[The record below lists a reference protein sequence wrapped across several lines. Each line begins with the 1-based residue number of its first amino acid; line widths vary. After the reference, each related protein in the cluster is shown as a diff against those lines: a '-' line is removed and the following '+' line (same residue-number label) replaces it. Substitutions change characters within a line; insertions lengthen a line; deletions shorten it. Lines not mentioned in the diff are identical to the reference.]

1 MNLKIISAGA
11 GSGKTYRLT
20 QEMVALLNP
29 ENPNK
34 VRANGIIATTFTKKA
49 AAELQE
55 RVRTKLLEEGL
66 IAEADEL
73 TNALIGTVH
82 GLGVKLLKRFAFEA
96 GVSPEVDIIADE
108 DQQLMFNQSLASILT
123 PKLIATM
130 ENLAE
135 RLGLNKK
142 ERYDWRIEVKQLT
155 DIARS
160 NAMDINT
167 LNLSKQ
173 NSIDTFF
180 QLLNATPSTLSAN
193 DFNDK
198 LLELLD
204 STVQA
209 IKSNDDTTKTTQ
221 AGVNTFKQFSN
232 KLKNKGE
239 LNWHEWAKIGK
250 TAGSIGKK
258 SQEAAEELKEFAE
271 KVEHNPGFHADIKAF
286 ITNLFDLSVGAIE
299 EYEIYKKRRGL
310 IDYID
315 MEISVKQLLENEIV
329 KEVLA
334 EEVDLL
340 MVDEFQDTSPIQLE
354 IFWKLSQFAK
364 FSIWV
369 GDPKQSIYGF
379 RGADPELMQAIIAQT
394 GGVKPED
401 IQENSWRSRADLV
414 HAVNAIFVKAF
425 PNLPIEQ
432 IALKPAP
439 PKVKSKEPF
448 ELDNALIHWHFQKD
462 TPGKRAPGKP
472 WMENCIAENIKTE
485 LLDKG
490 VKVLS
495 REGGASRPVQPGDIA
510 VLCRSNHECLTM
522 AESLHRAGLKAA
534 IARNGLLKT
543 AESHLILA
551 CLKFI
556 LNQGD
561 SLSIA
566 EILLLASKKDIETII
581 EHRLDFLD
589 KRENRYD
596 NWATDDEFIKNLH
609 TLRKEVLEL
618 SSTEILNLMI
628 ETLDLRRII
637 AGWGNLEQRF
647 ANVDALRRY
656 ALQYEEN
663 CNRLHTAASLGGFLL
678 WLNDLES
685 NGIDNQ
691 GSGEGSDAVNVLTY
705 HKSKGLEWS
714 VVICHS
720 LEQNLKDEVWGI
732 SIVSESEQI
741 DLDNILGN
749 RWLRYWINPFADQI
763 GKTEL
768 EKNFNESA
776 AKKQATKAALAEE
789 ARLLYVGLTRARDYL
804 IIPSRQYTFTK
815 WLNRTWFEGNS
826 DLQVLDPYLAG
837 DGENGTYE
845 SPWFWENQNI
855 PIDTDIKIFPSNFL
869 HTETLPEMI
878 DYFGERSSSIKA
890 HNPFLI
896 DTDKEDFKT
905 EFSFKYLSETRY
917 GDAVS
922 IQEDGSEYIVAKVL
936 KAFLCADNLQHPVSE
951 RLEMATVLNN
961 NFGGIDMID
970 PKSIVG
976 FSQRYHDYLHQQH
989 HIKSI
994 YRKHPIQLMHRGRLF
1009 ETIVDLIILT
1019 DTDISIVQNSGF
1031 AGTHKEWKKK
1041 AKALASWMYLTKKAV
1056 AAHFGNEK
1064 PIKTGL
1070 HFVMTGGFVQFDIE
1084 PKVVQGSLF

>member
-29 ENPNK
+29 ENPDR
-34 VRANGIIATTFTKKA
+34 VRANGIIATTFTNKA

-123 PKLIATM
+123 PQLISKM
-130 ENLAE
+130 EGLAE

-142 ERYDWRIEVKQLT
+142 ERYDWRIEVKRLT

-160 NAMDINT
+160 NAMDVST
-167 LNLSKQ
+167 LQKSKQ

-180 QLLNATPSTLSAN
+180 QLLNAKPTTLSAT

-198 LLELLD
+198 LLEVLEVTIQQLPAEND
-204 STVQA
+204 S
-209 IKSNDDTTKTTQ
+209 TKTTQ
-221 AGVNTFKQFSN
+221 KAISTFRQFLN
-232 KLKNKGE
+232 KLRNKGE
-239 LNWHEWAKIGK
+239 LNWHEWVKIGK
-250 TAGSIGKK
+250 TAAAVGKK
-258 SQEAAEELKEFAE
+258 SRETAEDLKEFTE
-271 KVEHNPGFHADIKAF
+271 KINENPAFQADVEAF
-286 ITNLFDLSVGAIE
+286 ISNLFDLSIGAIE
-299 EYEIYKKRRGL
+299 EYETYKKRRGL

-315 MEISVKQLLENEIV
+315 MEISVKRLLENEIV
-329 KEVLA
+329 QEVLA

-364 FSIWV
+364 YSIWV

-379 RGADPELMQAIIAQT
+379 RGADPELMQAIIKQT

-401 IQENSWRSRADLV
+401 IQKNSWRSRADLV
-414 HAVNAIFVKAF
+414 NAVNAIFVKAF
-425 PNLPIEQ
+425 PDLPTNQ
-432 IALKPAP
+432 IALEPAP

-448 ELDNALIHWHFQKD
+448 DLDNALIHWHFQKD
-462 TPGKRAPGKP
+462 SPGKRMPGKP
-472 WMENCIAENIKTE
+472 WMENCIAQNIKTE
-485 LLDKG
+485 LLEKG
-490 VKVLS
+490 VKIMPKD
-495 REGGASRPVQPGDIA
+495 EGGVRAVRPGDIA
-510 VLCRSNHECLTM
+510 VLCRSNHECLAV

-551 CLKFI
+551 CLKFV
-556 LNQGD
+556 LNRAD

-566 EILLLASKKDIETII
+566 EILLLASKKDIENII
-581 EHRLDFLD
+581 EHRLEFLE
-589 KRENRYD
+589 KRESKYD
-596 NWATDDEFIKNLH
+596 NWATEDEFIERLH
-609 TLRKEVLEL
+609 DLRKEVLEL
-618 SSTEILNLMI
+618 SSTEILNLVI
-628 ETLDLRRII
+628 ESLDLRRII

-678 WLNDLES
+678 WLSDLEV
-685 NGIDNQ
+685 NGVDNQ
-691 GSGEGSDAVNVLTY
+691 GSGVGADAVNVLTY
-705 HKSKGLEWS
+705 HKSKGLEWP

-720 LEQNLKDEVWGI
+720 LEQNLRDSVWGV
-732 SIVSESEQI
+732 SIVSESETI

-749 RWLRYWINPFADQI
+749 RWLRYWINPFSDQI
-763 GKTEL
+763 GKTTL
-768 EKNFNESA
+768 EKNINESD

-804 IIPSRQYTFTK
+804 VIPSRQYKFTK
-815 WLNRTWFEGNS
+815 WMNRCWFDGKE
-826 DLQVLDPYLAG
+826 DIQVLDPYLSG
-837 DGENGTYE
+837 NSDTGTYE
-845 SPWFWENQNI
+845 SPWFWNDKNI
-855 PIDTDIKIFPSNFL
+855 PIDTDIKIFGELFPY
-869 HTETLPEMI
+869 TENLPEII
-878 DYFGERSSSIKA
+878 DYFSERAEPKA
-890 HNPFLI
+890 HSPYAI

-905 EFSFKYLSETRY
+905 EFTFKYIKETLY
-917 GDAVS
+917 SDAVILEENAS
-922 IQEDGSEYIVAKVL
+922 DYIVAKVI
-936 KAFLCADNLQHPVSE
+936 KAFLCADSMKRPSDE
-951 RLEMATVLNN
+951 RLEMATTINN
-961 NFGGIDMID
+961 NFGGKEMIN

-976 FSQRYHDYLHQQH
+976 LSQRYYTYLQERYTIQ
-989 HIKSI
+989 KV
-994 YRKHPIQLMHRGRLF
+994 YRKHPLQFVYNNRLF
-1009 ETIVDLIILT
+1009 ETIVDLIAITDKGIL
-1019 DTDISIVQNSGF
+1019 IVQNSGF
-1031 AGTHKEWKKK
+1031 SGSHKEWKKK
-1041 AKALASWMYLTKKAV
+1041 TKALASWMYLTKKA
-1056 AAHFGNEK
+1056 AANHFGEEQ
-1064 PIKTGL
+1064 PIMTCL
-1070 HFVMTGGFVQFDIE
+1070 HFVMTGGFVEFDIKM
-1084 PKVVQGSLF
+1084 KVVQGSLF

>member
-20 QEMVALLNP
+20 EEMVALLNP
-29 ENPNK
+29 DNPNR
-34 VRANGIIATTFTKKA
+34 VRANGIIATTFTNKA

-123 PKLIATM
+123 PKLIAAM
-130 ENLAE
+130 EGLAE

-142 ERYDWRIEVKQLT
+142 DRYDWRIEVKRLT

-160 NAMDINT
+160 NAMETST
-167 LNLSKQ
+167 LQESKQ
-173 NSIDTFF
+173 KSIDTFF
-180 QLLNATPSTLSAN
+180 QLLNAKPTTLSLD
-193 DFNDK
+193 DFNTQ

-204 STVQA
+204 ATIQQLIA
-209 IKSNDDTTKTTQ
+209 NDDSTKTTQ
-221 AGVNTFKQFSN
+221 RAVNTLKQFFN
-232 KLKNKGE
+232 KLRNKGE

-250 TAGSIGKK
+250 TAGGVGKK
-258 SQEAAEELKEFAE
+258 SREDAVELKEF
-271 KVEHNPGFHADIKAF
+271 VENMESNPAFQADIKTF
-286 ITNLFDLSVGAIE
+286 ISNLFDLSIGAIE
-299 EYEIYKKRRGL
+299 EYETYKKRRGL

-315 MEISVKQLLENEIV
+315 MEISVKRLLENETV
-329 KEVLA
+329 QEVLA

-364 FSIWV
+364 YSIWV

-379 RGADPELMQAIIAQT
+379 RGADPELMLAIIKET

-401 IQENSWRSRADLV
+401 IQKKSWRSRSDLV

-425 PNLPIEQ
+425 PDLPMEQ
-432 IALKPAP
+432 IALEPAP
-439 PKVKSKEPF
+439 PKVKAKEPF
-448 ELDNALIHWHFQKD
+448 QLDNALIHWHFQKD
-462 TPGKRAPGKP
+462 SPGKRMPGKP
-472 WMENCIAENIKTE
+472 WMENCIAENSKTE
-485 LLDKG
+485 LLEKG
-490 VKVLS
+490 VQVMP
-495 REGGASRPVQPGDIA
+495 RDGGKTRPVRPGDIA
-510 VLCRSNHECLTM
+510 VLCRSNHECLSM
-522 AESLHRAGLKAA
+522 AESLHRSGLKAA

-551 CLKFI
+551 CLKFV
-556 LNQGD
+556 LNQAD

-589 KRENRYD
+589 KRESKYEK
-596 NWATDDEFIKNLH
+596 WANDDEFIERLH
-609 TLRKEVLEL
+609 ALRKEVLEL
-618 SSTEILNLMI
+618 SSTEILNLVI

-678 WLNDLES
+678 WLSDLES

-691 GSGEGSDAVNVLTY
+691 GSGAGSDAVNVLTY
-705 HKSKGLEWS
+705 HKSKGLEWE
-714 VVICHS
+714 VVVCHS
-720 LEQNLKDEVWGI
+720 LEQNLRDDVWGV
-732 SIVSESEQI
+732 SIVSENDTI
-741 DLDNILGN
+741 DLNNILGN
-749 RWLRYWINPFADQI
+749 RWLRYWLNPFADQI
-763 GKTEL
+763 GKTNL
-768 EKNFNESA
+768 EKNINESD

-789 ARLLYVGLTRARDYL
+789 ARLLYVGLTRARDYV
-804 IIPSRQYTFTK
+804 IIPSRQYKFTK
-815 WLNRTWFEGNS
+815 WLNRSWFEGKE

-837 DGENGTYE
+837 NGDTGTYE
-845 SPWFWENQNI
+845 SPWFWNDKNI
-855 PIDTDIKIFPSNFL
+855 PIDTDIKVFGELFPY
-869 HTETLPEMI
+869 TENPPEII
-878 DYFGERSSSIKA
+878 DYFSERAEVKSHS
-890 HNPFLI
+890 PFSI
-896 DTDKEDFKT
+896 DTDKDDFKK
-905 EFSFKYLSETRY
+905 EFTFKYLSEKQY
-917 GDAVS
+917 SDS
-922 IQEDGSEYIVAKVL
+922 IQLKEEASEYIVAKVV
-936 KAFLCADNLQHPVSE
+936 KAFLCADSMKRQTDE
-951 RLEMATVLNN
+951 RLEMATILNN
-961 NFGGIDMID
+961 NFGGTEMVD

-976 FSQRYHDYLHQQH
+976 LSQRYYTYLQQEYT
-989 HIKSI
+989 IKAV
-994 YRKHPIQLMHRGRLF
+994 YRKHPLQLIHNGRLF
-1009 ETIVDLIILT
+1009 ETIVDLIAITDKGIL
-1019 DTDISIVQNSGF
+1019 IVQNSGF
-1031 AGTHKEWKKK
+1031 AGKHKEWKKK
-1041 AKALASWMYLTKKAV
+1041 AKELASWMYLTKKAV
-1056 AAHFGNEK
+1056 AAHFGAEQ
-1064 PIKTGL
+1064 PISTCL
-1070 HFVMTGGFVQFDIE
+1070 HFVMTGGLVEFEVKV
-1084 PKVVQGSLF
+1084 KVVQGSLF

>member
-29 ENPNK
+29 KNPDR
-34 VRANGIIATTFTKKA
+34 VRANGIIATTFTNKA

-123 PKLIATM
+123 PQLITKM
-130 ENLAE
+130 EGLAE

-142 ERYDWRIEVKQLT
+142 DRYDWRIEVKRLT

-160 NAMDINT
+160 NAMDVST
-167 LNLSKQ
+167 LQKSKQ

-180 QLLNATPSTLSAN
+180 QLLNAKPSLLSAN
-193 DFNDK
+193 GFNDK
-198 LLELLD
+198 LLEILETTIQQLPAEGD
-204 STVQA
+204 ST
-209 IKSNDDTTKTTQ
+209 KTTKT
-221 AGVNTFKQFSN
+221 AISNLRQFVN

-239 LNWHEWAKIGK
+239 LNWHEWIKISK
-250 TAGSIGKK
+250 TAGGVGKK
-258 SQEAAEELKEFAE
+258 SRETAVDLKEFTE
-271 KVEHNPGFHADIKAF
+271 DIGKNPAFQADIEAF
-286 ITNLFDLSVGAIE
+286 ITNLFDLSIGAIE
-299 EYEIYKKRRGL
+299 EYETYKKRRGL

-315 MEISVKQLLENEIV
+315 MEISVKQLLENEV
-329 KEVLA
+329 VQEVLA

-379 RGADPELMQAIIAQT
+379 RGADPELMQAIIKQT

-401 IQENSWRSRADLV
+401 IQENSWRSRSDLV
-414 HAVNAIFVKAF
+414 QVVNAIFVKAF
-425 PNLPIEQ
+425 PNLPVEQ

-462 TPGKRAPGKP
+462 TPGKRMPGKP
-472 WMENCIAENIKTE
+472 WMENCIAENIKSE
-485 LLDKG
+485 LLEKG
-490 VKVLS
+490 VQIMPKE
-495 REGGASRPVQPGDIA
+495 EGGIRKVRPGDIA

-543 AESHLILA
+543 AESRLILA
-551 CLKFI
+551 CLKFV
-556 LNQGD
+556 LNQAD

-581 EHRLDFLD
+581 ENRLDFLD
-589 KRENRYD
+589 KRESKYD
-596 NWATDDEFIKNLH
+596 NWATEDEFIERLH
-609 TLRKEVLEL
+609 HLRKEVLEL
-618 SSTEILNLMI
+618 SSTEILNLVI
-628 ETLDLRRII
+628 ESLDLRRII

-678 WLNDLES
+678 WLSDLEV
-685 NGIDNQ
+685 NDIDNQ
-691 GSGEGSDAVNVLTY
+691 GSGAGADAVNVLTY
-705 HKSKGLEWS
+705 HKSKGLEWP

-720 LEQNLKDEVWGI
+720 LEQNLRDDVWGV
-732 SIVSESEQI
+732 SIVSESEEI
-741 DLDNILGN
+741 DLNNILGN

-763 GKTEL
+763 RKTEL
-768 EKNFNESA
+768 EKNINESE
-776 AKKQATKAALAEE
+776 AKKLSTKAALAEE

-804 IIPSRQYTFTK
+804 VIPSRQYKFTK
-815 WLNRTWFEGNS
+815 WLNRCWFEGKE
-826 DLQVLDPYLAG
+826 DIQVLDPYLAG
-837 DGENGTYE
+837 NGDTGTYE
-845 SPWFWENQNI
+845 SPWFWDDKNI
-855 PIDTDIKIFPSNFL
+855 PIDTDIKVFGQMFQY
-869 HTETLPEMI
+869 TETPPEII
-878 DYFGERSSSIKA
+878 DYFSERAEPKEHKTFA
-890 HNPFLI
+890 I

-905 EFSFKYLSETRY
+905 EFKFRYGAETRY
-917 GDAVS
+917 SDPIMLEA
-922 IQEDGSEYIVAKVL
+922 EASEYIVAKVV
-936 KAFLCADNLQHPVSE
+936 KAFLCADSLKRSTAE
-951 RLEMATVLNN
+951 RLTMATTIND
-961 NFGGIDMID
+961 NFGGTDMVN

-976 FSQRYHDYLHQQH
+976 LSQRYYTYLHQQYT
-989 HIKSI
+989 IKKV
-994 YRKHPIQLMHRGRLF
+994 YRKHPLQLIHNNRLF
-1009 ETIVDLIILT
+1009 ETIVDLIAITDKGIL
-1019 DTDISIVQNSGF
+1019 IVQNSGF
-1031 AGTHKEWKKK
+1031 SGSHKEWKKK
-1041 AKALASWMYLTKKAV
+1041 TKALASWMYLTKKAV
-1056 AAHFGNEK
+1056 AKHFGTQQ
-1064 PIKTGL
+1064 PITTCL
-1070 HFVMTGGFVQFDIE
+1070 HFVMTGGFVLFDVDM
-1084 PKVVQGSLF
+1084 KVVQGSLF